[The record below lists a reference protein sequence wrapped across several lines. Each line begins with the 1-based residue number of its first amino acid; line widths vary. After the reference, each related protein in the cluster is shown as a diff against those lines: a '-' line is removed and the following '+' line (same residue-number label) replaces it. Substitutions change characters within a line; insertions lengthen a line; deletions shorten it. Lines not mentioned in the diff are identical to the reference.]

1 MPLCGGDARL
11 CGDDVRAR
19 TIVSAGRSVCLR
31 PGTTRVEVEISHS
44 DQSD

>member
-1 MPLCGGDARL
+1 VPLCGGDARL

-31 PGTTRVEVEISHS
+31 PGTTRVEIASSHS